1 MRLKNDLLKLI
12 SFGES
17 VNLEF
22 KKSLSKE
29 LKKEIKHSICA
40 FANTL
45 GGKILVGVA
54 DSGEVIGVSYNN
66 SILAQVQHFSRE
78 INPNLKIHVSV
89 CDDLRVI
96 VIEVFKSDDL
106 HNINGMF
113 FIREGSTTQKLISP
127 DEIRSLFELKN
138 KLSFDDKINTDF
150 DLVADFDND
159 TFQKFLKR
167 TNIPL
172 DIDRQHLLKNLGLL
186 KHGKITNAGVLF
198 FCREIS
204 SFLSR
209 ADIVCV
215 LWKGKKSR
223 VDIIDSQEF
232 NADFV
237 SNYENSF
244 KYLVSKLN
252 TYMIPKPMGR
262 DDILELPED
271 ALREAILNAM
281 IHRDYFSKGRI
292 QIDIYLDRVEI
303 SNPGS
308 LLFDEKELGL
318 RSLARNHLIVDMAF
332 RLNLVEKLGSGINR
346 IKDMCSK
353 LELPVNFNISHDWF
367 TVIFYRRLQDGSFS
381 KIVGE
386 TTQKT
391 TPKILELLKENP
403 TITRKELIDM
413 VVGSKLVEMVG
424 SKLVENQLKII
435 LLIQSKPEIT
445 KKELSEILNISTTAI
460 DKNIHK
466 LKKLNIIKRIGPDK
480 GGHWEVLK

>member
-1 MRLKNDLLKLI
+1 MYLKDDLLELI

-22 KKSLSKE
+22 KESLSKE
-29 LKKEIKHSICA
+29 LRKEIKYSICA

-45 GGKILVGVA
+45 GGKILVGVD
-54 DSGEVIGVSYNN
+54 DSGEIIGVDYDN
-66 SILAQVQHFSRE
+66 SILAQVQHFARE

-89 CDDLRVI
+89 CDELYVI
-96 VIEVFKSDDL
+96 IIEVFKSDDL

-113 FIREGSTTQKLISP
+113 FIRERNMTQKLISP
-127 DEIRSLFELKN
+127 EEIRSLFELKN
-138 KLSFDDKINTDF
+138 KLSFDDKINADF
-150 DLVADFDND
+150 DLVIDFNND
-159 TFQKFLKR
+159 IFQKFLKR

-172 DIDRQHLLKNLGLL
+172 NIDKQHLLNNLGLL
-186 KHGKITNAGVLF
+186 KHGKLTNAGVLF
-198 FCREIS
+198 FCRDIS
-204 SFLSR
+204 TFLSR

-244 KYLVSKLN
+244 KYIVSKLN

-303 SNPGS
+303 SNPGG

-318 RSLARNHLIVDMAF
+318 ISLARNHLIVDMAF
-332 RLNLVEKLGSGINR
+332 RLNLVEKLGSGINK
-346 IKDMCSK
+346 IKDLCGK
-353 LELPVNFNISHDWF
+353 LELPVDFNISHDWF

-381 KIVGE
+381 VNIPE

-391 TPKILELLKENP
+391 TQKILELLKENP
-403 TITRKELIDM
+403 NYSRKELA
-413 VVGSKLVEMVG
+413 
-424 SKLVENQLKII
+424 N
-435 LLIQSKPEIT
+435 LIGNIT
-445 KKELSEILNISTTAI
+445 EDGIKYHLE
-460 DKNIHK
+460 K
-466 LKKLNIIKRIGPDK
+466 LKSEGRLKRIGPDK